1 MTRMLTPLA
10 LLAALALSATAAQA
24 ACVVEYKAK
33 REGASLQ
40 LFFDRVQIPAPCTQ
54 ANAQAQ
60 LRAMLAAQGIELLKV
75 VSVREQ

>member
-1 MTRMLTPLA
+1 MTWIPRPLA
-10 LLAALALSATAAQA
+10 LIAALALTATAAQA

-40 LFFDRVQIPAPCTQ
+40 LFFDRVQIPEPCTQ

-60 LRAMLAAQGIELLKV
+60 VRAMLAAQGIELLKV
-75 VSVREQ
+75 VSVRAQ